1 MSAEDRL
8 AIIETIARYSH
19 AWGEGD
25 TDGWIDVFTPDAVFE
40 VSGRGSSGPHIRHE
54 GRDALYAWAKGR
66 HASRGDNEGIRPMNT
81 GTVFEELS
89 DTTART
95 RTMLVQTQLAGDQRR
110 GPALNVSGI
119 YTDDWR
125 KTPDGWRLAH
135 RRLQLDVER

>member
-25 TDGWIDVFTPDAVFE
+25 TDRWIDVFTDDAVFE
-40 VSGRGSSGPHIRHE
+40 VRARDAAAPHTRHA
-54 GRDALYAWAKGR
+54 GRDALYAWAKER
-66 HASRGDNEGIRPMNT
+66 HASREGNENIRPMNT
-81 GTVFEELS
+81 GTVFEELTG
-89 DTTART
+89 TTART
-95 RTMLVQTQLAGDQRR
+95 RTMLLQTQRAGEWR
-110 GPALNVSGI
+110 GPSLNVSGI

-125 KTPDGWRLAH
+125 KTADGWRLAY